1 MVSVGLAAGIVVL
14 IVVAAIL
21 LFIILA
27 AVYANRFKKVPPD
40 QAMVVYGKAGSKG
53 RAYDIVT
60 GGGRFIWPVVQAYA
74 FMPLDVRTLEIIVTD
89 IVTDV
94 KVSGAKVNIKAVTQ
108 IKISSQSAL
117 VRVAAEQL
125 LHKTDPEINEIAQ
138 KTLEGHV
145 RGICATMTIEDINS
159 DRDKVSQQVQ
169 NQAAK
174 DLRNMGI
181 EIKSFVIKEI
191 EDEYGYL
198 DALGVKR
205 TEQVKRDARIGKAKA
220 QSAARIQEA
229 VANRDATIEEAN
241 AAREGEKANADAE
254 ARVAEFHRDRDITVQ
269 KAQANVEIERA
280 NREIAYDIQDRKRR
294 QELIQE
300 EIQIEIEEKKKRI
313 DLQENE
319 ISRKEK
325 EQEAMQVVPA
335 KAQASAKIA
344 EADGER
350 AKIERLAEAEKMR
363 LSTVATGEATRI
375 LETGTAEADIIKLK
389 GEAEGAAIK
398 AKGLAEAEAMEKKA
412 LAWKKYG
419 EAALTQIIVE
429 ELPAIVQAA
438 SLPLEGTEKIIVLGD
453 QGPAGLVNKTVNIAA
468 QMPDLVKAL
477 TGMDLIKLIN
487 KVQSDDGTLTETTE
501 PVDEEE

>member
-1 MVSVGLAAGIVVL
+1 MSIVPYIIGIG
-14 IVVAAIL
+14 VVA
-21 LFIILA
+21 IIT
-27 AVYANRFKKVPPD
+27 AVIVMIYFASRYKKVPPD
-40 QAMVVYGKAGSKG
+40 QAMVVYGQKSKG
-53 RAYDIVT
+53 QAYDIVT
-60 GGGRFIWPVVQAYA
+60 GGGRIIWPVINAYA

-94 KVSGAKVNIKAVTQ
+94 TESGAKVNIKAVTQ
-108 IKISSQSAL
+108 VKISSNMAL
-117 VRVAAEQL
+117 LKVAAEQL

-205 TEQVKRDARIGKAKA
+205 TEEVKRDARIGKAKA

-229 VANRDATIEEAN
+229 VANRDATIQEAN
-241 AAREGEKANADAE
+241 AAREGEKANAEAE
-254 ARVAEFHRDRDITVQ
+254 AKVAEFHRDRDITVQ
-269 KAQANVEIERA
+269 KAQTVVEVERA
-280 NREIAYDIQDRKRR
+280 NREIAFDLQDRKRR

-300 EIQIEIEEKKKRI
+300 EVQIEIEEKKKKI
-313 DLQENE
+313 ELEENE
-319 ISRKEK
+319 IKRAER
-325 EQEAMQVVPA
+325 EQEADQVVPA
-335 KAQASAKIA
+335 KAMANAKIA
-344 EADGER
+344 EADGEK
-350 AKIERLAEAEKMR
+350 AKIERLAEAEKSR
-363 LSTVATGEATRI
+363 LTMVAEGEAQRI
-375 LETGTAEADIIKLK
+375 TKEGTAEAEIIKLK
-389 GEAEGAAIK
+389 GQAEAEAIR

-412 LAWKKYG
+412 EAWKKYG

-429 ELPAIVQAA
+429 KLPDIVASA
-438 SLPLEGTEKIIVLGD
+438 SLPLQGTEKIIVLGE
-453 QGPAGLVNKTVNIAA
+453 QGPSGLVNKTVNIAA
-468 QMPDLVKAL
+468 EMPALVESL
-477 TGMDLIKLIN
+477 TGIDLKKMIGAI
-487 KVQSDDGTLTETTE
+487 QQEDGTLSGFGKKE
-501 PVDEEE
+501 

>member
-1 MVSVGLAAGIVVL
+1 MVSDATIVALVVIGIISIALV
-14 IVVAAIL
+14 IFIMIAI
-21 LFIILA
+21 
-27 AVYANRFKKVPPD
+27 YASRFKKVPPD
-40 QAMVVYGKAGSKG
+40 QAMVVYGKAGDKG
-53 RAYDIVT
+53 RAYDIIT
-60 GGGRFIWPVVQAYA
+60 GGGKFIWPVVQAYA

-108 IKISSQSAL
+108 VKISSQAAL

-145 RGICATMTIEDINS
+145 RGICAIMTIEDINS

-220 QSAARIQEA
+220 QSSARIQEA
-229 VANRDATIEEAN
+229 IANRDATIEEAN
-241 AAREGEKANADAE
+241 AAREGEKANAEAE

-294 QELIQE
+294 QEFIQE
-300 EIQIEIEEKKKRI
+300 ELQIEIEEKKKRI
-313 DLQENE
+313 ELQENE
-319 ISRKEK
+319 IQRKDR

-335 KAQASAKIA
+335 RKEADAKVVS
-344 EADGER
+344 ADGE
-350 AKIERLAEAEKMR
+350 KIKITKLAEAEKTR
-363 LSTVATGEATRI
+363 LTEVAHGEAERI
-375 LETGTAEADIIKLK
+375 EAEGKAEAEVIRLK
-389 GEAEGAAIK
+389 GEAEGDAIR

-429 ELPAIVQAA
+429 KLPDIVQAA
-438 SLPLEGTEKIIVLGD
+438 SLPLEGVEKVIVLGD
-453 QGPAGLVNKTVNIAA
+453 QGPSGLVNKTVNIAA

-477 TGMDLIKLIN
+477 TGMDLIKLIG
-487 KVQSDDGTLTETTE
+487 KVQQEDGTIITTTKPE
-501 PVDEEE
+501 DDEE